1 MSYSTVYI
9 RHTCPSHSTFIF
21 MYSLILIL
29 KYPGAIVPHVFIF
42 LVRSFMFEIS
52 TCPSPTI
59 CLFLSLLY
67 LISSVRYTLYNWP
80 TFVLVIQNFEG
91 FLLFFSDFSYRPG
104 QKQHCL
110 HRRRSLPGPKGTVQ
124 ISLSV
129 LTLSRDGQTYFR
141 INLTIRTFQNI
152 Q

>member
-1 MSYSTVYI
+1 MSYSTYSIYTTYVPQSQYFHI
-9 RHTCPSHSTFIF
+9 N
-21 MYSLILIL
+21 SLILIL

-42 LVRSFMFEIS
+42 LVRSLMFVS

-67 LISSVRYTLYNWP
+67 LISSVSFTLNNWP
-80 TFVLVIQNFEG
+80 MLVLVSQDFKG

>member
-1 MSYSTVYI
+1 
-9 RHTCPSHSTFIF
+9 
-21 MYSLILIL
+21 
-29 KYPGAIVPHVFIF
+29 
-42 LVRSFMFEIS
+42 MFEIS
-52 TCPSPTI
+52 TGPSPTI

-67 LISSVRYTLYNWP
+67 LISSVSFTLNNWP
-80 TFVLVIQNFEG
+80 MLVLVSQDFKG

-129 LTLSRDGQTYFR
+129 FTTYKQR
-141 INLTIRTFQNI
+141 WTNLLQNKINYPYFSKYSVIGIIIEKKLERKLEAT
-152 Q
+152 